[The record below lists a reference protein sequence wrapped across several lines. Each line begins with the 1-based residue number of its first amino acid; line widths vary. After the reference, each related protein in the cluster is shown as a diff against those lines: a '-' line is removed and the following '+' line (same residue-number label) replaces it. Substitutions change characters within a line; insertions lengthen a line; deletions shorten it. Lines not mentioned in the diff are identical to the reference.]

1 VPQKEIKMKN
11 PVAATWK
18 DALELVRSSNRGT
31 IDIKLGKDGYGN
43 SRWFCAKR
51 VNSAAW
57 SVYYSRV
64 IGMSVNCIFTNE
76 ELEAEIIS
84 NF

>member
-1 VPQKEIKMKN
+1 MKN
-11 PVAATWK
+11 PVATTWK
-18 DALELVRSSNRGT
+18 DALELLRNSSRGT

-57 SVYYSRV
+57 SVYYSQV
-64 IGMSVNCIFTNE
+64 IGNSVKSIFTNE
-76 ELEAEIIS
+76 ELEAELIS
-84 NF
+84 Y

>member
-1 VPQKEIKMKN
+1 MKN
-11 PVAATWK
+11 PVATTWK
-18 DALELVRSSNRGT
+18 DALELVRSSNRGS
-31 IDIKLGKDGYGN
+31 IDIRLGKDGYGH

-51 VNSAAW
+51 VNSSAW

-64 IGMSVNCIFTNE
+64 IGDSVKCIFTND

-84 NF
+84 YF